1 MAIYATFKIINGE
14 YANKPAHIF
23 RDYLNGLYVIKTQIK
38 HLTLH
43 NNHPDK
49 TILQEIVELLQQR
62 TQSTTLYKVQAYA
75 NIEGNEKTDELAK
88 EGREKE
94 HSNAINPHKFAHSTP
109 YYYQKDWWHS
119 MDETTIKGLIRF
131 LEKHIIKHDRK
142 YNLEVIATKFFNI
155 DKWIANEDIDN
166 ELSNEY
172 WTNKHITYSQE
183 TCLLKLRHG
192 QYMGNARKQLFFG
205 RVAYPSI
212 TCFICDSLEPNTWL
226 YMLLNCRQSHIHAL
240 RTKQHNKVVWA
251 LRKIIV
257 SSKHSR
263 CYILMSAR
271 TFNDNPPENTVPP
284 WLLPCTC
291 GLQRCH
297 YNARFK
303 PDIIC
308 VKGLPYQAN
317 PPTTPKN
324 NLKIQF
330 IEFTYCNDRFSLE
343 TITRKT
349 ENINHLLIR
358 SPIEDGM

>member
-1 MAIYATFKIINGE
+1 MAIHAILKIINNE
-14 YANKPAHIF
+14 YPNKPTHIF
-23 RDYLNGLYVIKTQIK
+23 TDCLNGLYVIKTQIK
-38 HLTLH
+38 HPTMH

-49 TILQEIVELLQQR
+49 TVLQEIVDLLQQR
-62 TQSTTLYKVQAYA
+62 TQPTTLYKVRAHA
-75 NIEGNEKTDELAK
+75 NILGNEKADELAK

-94 HSNAINPHKFAHSTP
+94 HTNAISPHEFAHSTP

-119 MDETTIKGLIRF
+119 MDETLDKGPIRF

-142 YNLEVIATKFFNI
+142 YNLEIIATEFLNI

-172 WTNKHITYSQE
+172 WTNKHITNSQK

-205 RVAYPSI
+205 RKTYPSI
-212 TCFICDSLEPNTWL
+212 TCSICNSIEPHTWL
-226 YMLLNCRQSHIHAL
+226 YILLNCRQSHIHAL
-240 RTKQHNKVVWA
+240 RTKRHNKALWA
-251 LRKIIV
+251 LRKLIV

-263 CYILMSAR
+263 CYILMNAG

-297 YNARFK
+297 CNARFK
-303 PDIIC
+303 PNIIC

-317 PPTTPKN
+317 PQLP
-324 NLKIQF
+324 LKITLKF
-330 IEFTYCNDRFSLE
+330 NLLNSHIA
-343 TITRKT
+343 TIDSHQK
-349 ENINHLLIR
+349 
-358 SPIEDGM
+358 P